1 MTRLCTSC
9 ITHTECL
16 KQLVRLCCNV
26 FEIVLQC
33 VRDRVRLQKR
43 VSFICAALRTR
54 AGEDVSCTKVPKHQ
68 STGRQCTSAPNTVHQ
83 DSAHQSR
90 GVQSGCSAPRNP
102 HPPSSSFPPTAF
114 CWARLVRSI
123 FGNQKSTSAPSP
135 LGTFSLS
142 QPAPTR
148 VVEFFQF
155 FLLSDTGGP

>member
-9 ITHTECL
+9 ITHTECFI
-16 KQLVRLCCNV
+16 KLVRLCCNV

-33 VRDRVRLQKR
+33 VRDCVRLQKR

-54 AGEDVSCTKVPKHQ
+54 AGEDMSCTKAPKHWQ
-68 STGRQCTSAPNTVHQ
+68 TVHQ
-83 DSAHQSR
+83 CTKR
-90 GVQSGCSAPRNP
+90 SAPGQRSP
-102 HPPSSSFPPTAF
+102 EQGSAERVLSSQESSPPFLFLPSSSILLGAV
-114 CWARLVRSI
+114 LRSI
-123 FGNQKSTSAPSP
+123 FENQKSTSAPSP

>member
-9 ITHTECL
+9 ITHTECFI
-16 KQLVRLCCNV
+16 KLVRLCCNV

-33 VRDRVRLQKR
+33 VRDCVRLQKR

-54 AGEDVSCTKVPKHQ
+54 AGEDVSCTKAPKHWQ
-68 STGRQCTSAPNTVHQ
+68 TVHQ
-83 DSAHQSR
+83 CTKHSAAGQRSPEQ
-90 GVQSGCSAPRNP
+90 GSAERVLSSQESSPP
-102 HPPSSSFPPTAF
+102 FLFLPSSSILLGA
-114 CWARLVRSI
+114 VRSI
-123 FGNQKSTSAPSP
+123 FENQKSTSAPPP
-135 LGTFSLS
+135 LGTFILS